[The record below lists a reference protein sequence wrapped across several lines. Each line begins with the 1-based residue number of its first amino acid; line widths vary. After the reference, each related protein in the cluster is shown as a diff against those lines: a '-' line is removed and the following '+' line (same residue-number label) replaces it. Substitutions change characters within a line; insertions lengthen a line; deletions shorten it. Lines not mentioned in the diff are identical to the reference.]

1 MALVFAVLLTHAAHE
16 GPRLTSFLQAHK
28 LNGVDLVLRAQGL
41 LVRLVRQRHPAVFG
55 QRAGGVGELG
65 ALGTKV
71 SGAHGAVHG
80 GRVALVLIAAND
92 ALHEGKEVSGTGNET
107 GLVPLKSR
115 ATHLSHAFQGVIC
128 HS

>member
-1 MALVFAVLLTHAAHE
+1 M
-16 GPRLTSFLQAHK
+16 
-28 LNGVDLVLRAQGL
+28 DLVLRAQGL

-55 QRAGGVGELG
+55 QRAGGVCELG

-71 SGAHGAVHG
+71 SGTHGAVHG

-92 ALHEGKEVSGTGNET
+92 ALHQGKRVSGSCSGHET
-107 GLVPLKSR
+107 GLVRLKSR

-128 HS
+128 HPGLIARSILESL